1 MLRVSALLAM
11 ASAARAT
18 GMCTADEVT
27 ALAEIGGHCAGTTGA
42 AATACVTPYMHGL
55 TSGCLS
61 CMHVAGETSNDV
73 VPADCVEGSM
83 WQCSCSDVAAQDAAR
98 AHCASSCSPSAR
110 SPACAGCIARV
121 LDEISDPCEL
131 CIMEFGDDGEQLCN
145 GCGGS
150 SGAST
155 ATIGAILAADVAAAA
170 SPTGEQQDQPLVSDD
185 TIARPRLSFSAAIFP
200 YLSRPPARQPAL
212 MR

>member
-27 ALAEIGGHCAGTTGA
+27 ALAEIGAHCAGTTGA
-42 AATACVTPYMHGL
+42 AATACATPYMHGL

-83 WQCSCSDVAAQDAAR
+83 WQCSCSDMDTLNAATC
-98 AHCASSCSPSAR
+98 AHDD
-110 SPACAGCIARV
+110 GVCIASI
-121 LDEISDPCEL
+121 LDEVSDPCEL
-131 CIMEFGDDGEQLCN
+131 CALEFGDDGEQLCN

-185 TIARPRLSFSAAIFP
+185 TIARSRLSFSAAIFP
-200 YLSRPPARQPAL
+200 YLSRPPARPPARL
-212 MR
+212 DALSWPSPWR

>member
-18 GMCTADEVT
+18 GMCTADELTV
-27 ALAEIGGHCAGTTGA
+27 LAEIGGHCGGTTGD

-55 TSGCLS
+55 TSGCIS
-61 CMHVAGETSNDV
+61 CTHAASETSNDV
-73 VPADCVEGSM
+73 VFADCVEGSM
-83 WQCSCSDVAAQDAAR
+83 GQCSCSDVAAQDAAR
-98 AHCASSCSPSAR
+98 AHCASSCSPSTR
-110 SPACAGCIARV
+110 SSPACMMCLASV
-121 LDEISDPCEL
+121 LDELSDPCEL
-131 CIMEFGDDGEQLCN
+131 CVLEFDAGAEQLCN

-185 TIARPRLSFSAAIFP
+185 TIARPRLSSSDAIFP
-200 YLSRPPARQPAL
+200 YLSRPPARPP
-212 MR
+212 